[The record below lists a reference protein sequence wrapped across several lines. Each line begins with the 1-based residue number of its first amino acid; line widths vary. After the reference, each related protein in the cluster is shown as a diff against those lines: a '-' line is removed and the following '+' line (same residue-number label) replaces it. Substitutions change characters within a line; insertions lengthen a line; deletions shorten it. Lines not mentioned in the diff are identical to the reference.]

1 MPKYQ
6 ATSYIRLSYTD
17 DRSSESDSVTN
28 QRKLIENFIER
39 NPDIEIISE
48 KIDDGYSGIIFD
60 RPAFKEM
67 MQDITD
73 GKINCVIVKD
83 LSRLGRE
90 YIETGRY
97 LRRVFP
103 AYGVRFIAIT
113 DNIDTAHENSGDD
126 LTVSVKNIMNEAYCR
141 DISIKTRTSLD
152 IKRRNGDFVGAFPV
166 YGYMKSEEN
175 KNLLV
180 PDPYAARVVQDIF
193 RMRLDGTSALRIA
206 TVLNDMGILSPLAY
220 KKNNGFPY
228 AKHGYTDKEDCK
240 WSATTVIR
248 ILQDETYTGALVQG
262 KQGTPH
268 YTGTA
273 QKTVGLATLRELLI
287 PVAPYKEQM
296 QIYAQ
301 TQDALSIVDSLSSD
315 KEDLLN
321 IIENARAKILDL
333 AIRGQLVPQDPDDEP
348 ASALLERI
356 RAEKEELI
364 RQGKIKRNKKEP
376 VIFRGEDNSY
386 YVRQGTHTESIDDQ
400 FIFDL
405 PDNWKWCSLL
415 NVAKIELGKTLDSVK
430 NTGTNHPYLRSVNV
444 RWNEVDLA
452 DLKEMRFEPEEVD
465 RYTVRRNDL
474 LICEGGDVGRS
485 CVWTNEKEILYQNAL
500 HRVRFYGECNPFYFM
515 YYMMYYESRGIIK
528 ALCKGVTIKH
538 LTGNVLSLIPF
549 ALPPL
554 EEQGRIVERLNQ
566 MFALLD
572 TILCD

>member
-1 MPKYQ
+1 MKCIEDEIPFELPEGWAWSRMGSLCEYITSGSRGWAQYYSNTGNLFLRMGNLSRDSFKLRMDNLQRVDLPDDVEGTRTRVAENDLLFSITAEIGMLGLIPANFEEAYINQHVGLIRFLKETQTKYFP
-6 ATSYIRLSYTD
+6 YILMSAFCRNQYYTVQSGMKNSFRLDNIQNILTPVPPLGEQIRIAKKLSSIWLHIQQID
-17 DRSSESDSVTN
+17 DESETAAD
-28 QRKLIENFIER
+28 
-39 NPDIEIISE
+39 IIS
-48 KIDDGYSGIIFD
+48 K
-60 RPAFKEM
+60 A
-67 MQDITD
+67 
-73 GKINCVIVKD
+73 
-83 LSRLGRE
+83 
-90 YIETGRY
+90 
-97 LRRVFP
+97 
-103 AYGVRFIAIT
+103 
-113 DNIDTAHENSGDD
+113 
-126 LTVSVKNIMNEAYCR
+126 
-141 DISIKTRTSLD
+141 
-152 IKRRNGDFVGAFPV
+152 
-166 YGYMKSEEN
+166 KS
-175 KNLLV
+175 
-180 PDPYAARVVQDIF
+180 
-193 RMRLDGTSALRIA
+193 
-206 TVLNDMGILSPLAY
+206 
-220 KKNNGFPY
+220 
-228 AKHGYTDKEDCK
+228 
-240 WSATTVIR
+240 
-248 ILQDETYTGALVQG
+248 
-262 KQGTPH
+262 
-268 YTGTA
+268 
-273 QKTVGLATLRELLI
+273 
-287 PVAPYKEQM
+287 
-296 QIYAQ
+296 
-301 TQDALSIVDSLSSD
+301 
-315 KEDLLN
+315 
-321 IIENARAKILDL
+321 KILNL
-333 AIRGQLVPQDPDDEP
+333 AIRGQLVPQDPTDEP
-348 ASALLERI
+348 AAVLLERI

-364 RQGKIKRNKKEP
+364 KQGKIKRDKKES

-485 CVWTNEKEILYQNAL
+485 CVWTDEKEILYQNAL